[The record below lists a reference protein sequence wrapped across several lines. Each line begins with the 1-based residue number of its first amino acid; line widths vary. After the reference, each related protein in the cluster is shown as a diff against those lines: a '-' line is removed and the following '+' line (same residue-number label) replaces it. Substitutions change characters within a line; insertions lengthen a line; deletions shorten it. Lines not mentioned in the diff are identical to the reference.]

1 MKKLIATIALGT
13 FVFTSTLVT
22 TSFAADNE
30 TAETVKAST
39 TAENTAIK
47 TATSAADADLEEM
60 APVIVIGAAAIGGAA
75 IVLSNDSDGGH
86 VAHGH
91 GH

>member
-1 MKKLIATIALGT
+1 MKKLIATIALGA

-39 TAENTAIK
+39 TAENTAIQ
-47 TATSAADADLEEM
+47 TATSAADADM
-60 APVIVIGAAAIGGAA
+60 DDMVPVIVIGAAAIGGAA
-75 IVLSNDSDGGH
+75 IALSNDGDGGH
-86 VAHGH
+86 TGH
-91 GH
+91 GGD